1 MNAFRRLLILVAG
14 LMGAVGVAAAAAG
27 AHINADPNLATA
39 ATFLM
44 LGAAAVTGACALAA
58 ARGPRWSFAAV
69 GAGIIAL
76 GTVLFSGALI
86 ARALWEVVLFPMA
99 APAGG
104 TMLILGWLVLALA
117 AFEREIR
124 AG

>member
-1 MNAFRRLLILVAG
+1 MNAFRRLLVFLAG
-14 LMGAVGVAAAAAG
+14 LMGAAGVAAAAAG
-27 AHINADPNLATA
+27 AHLTAEPNLTTA

-44 LGAAAVTGACALAA
+44 LGASAVVGGCALAVV
-58 ARGPRWSFAAV
+58 RGPGWSFASV

-76 GTVLFSGALI
+76 GTVLFSGAL
-86 ARALWEVVLFPMA
+86 ALRALWDIVVFPMA
-99 APAGG
+99 APIGG

-117 AFEREIR
+117 AIEREPR

>member
-1 MNAFRRLLILVAG
+1 MNAFRRLLVFLAG
-14 LMGAVGVAAAAAG
+14 FMGAAGVAAAAAG
-27 AHINADPNLATA
+27 AHVNGDPNLTTA

-44 LGAAAVTGACALAA
+44 LGAAAVIGGCALAA
-58 ARGPRWSFAAV
+58 LRGPGWSFAGI

-76 GTVLFSGALI
+76 GTLLFSGAL
-86 ARALWEVVLFPMA
+86 ATRALWDIVLFPMA